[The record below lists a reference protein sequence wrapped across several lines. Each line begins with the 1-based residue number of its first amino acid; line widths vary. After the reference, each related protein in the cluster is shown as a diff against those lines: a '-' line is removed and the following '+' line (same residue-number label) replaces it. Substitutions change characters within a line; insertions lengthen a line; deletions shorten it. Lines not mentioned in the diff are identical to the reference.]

1 MPPAALAEDGALG
14 VELHAPL
21 EALLGAAVLADAH
34 VVGRDAYMRNFFRFY
49 KYALKL
55 HIGMLQVTF

>member
-1 MPPAALAEDGALG
+1 MAPLLLAARVEVEAGLELLWELPMAALAEDGALG

-34 VVGRDAYMRNFFRFY
+34 VAGRDA
-49 KYALKL
+49 
-55 HIGMLQVTF
+55 